1 MHVLNAALAFP
12 VPKSAEV
19 QIEELGLIN
28 WVAVKEFNL
37 SDYSGETR
45 VNTIYAH

>member
-19 QIEELGLIN
+19 QIEELGLIY
-28 WVAVKEFNL
+28 WVAEGNL
-37 SDYSGETR
+37 FQFLNSNP
-45 VNTIYAH
+45 VV